1 MTILGFPEHLLLC
14 SSIDLMTTKYS
25 YFALYKALV
34 IWSVFNYFLDP
45 QANAVIGRPMSHP
58 LPRSLQQG

>member
-1 MTILGFPEHLLLC
+1 MTMLGFPEHLLFC

-25 YFALYKALV
+25 YFALYMALV